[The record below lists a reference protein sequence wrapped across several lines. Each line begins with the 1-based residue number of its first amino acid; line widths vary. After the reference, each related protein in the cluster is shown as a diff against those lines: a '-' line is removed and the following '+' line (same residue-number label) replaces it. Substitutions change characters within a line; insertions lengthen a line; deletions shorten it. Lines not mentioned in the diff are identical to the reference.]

1 MNRDLGTGYKY
12 KNIKIKYPNGDI
24 YEGMGAQYYDN
35 GYDPYGVGTYYQKA
49 SGVTFKANWDYR
61 VGPDFN
67 TIEIIDKPKGSDF
80 VLVKARAS
88 EVYVDLEH
96 VDIIKAEVGVYS
108 FHDLPSIV
116 VEPHAWKNHLFTIKK
131 VTDDELVFDFTGGHV
146 NHGNFIDKVV
156 KKGEAENFSKTTST
170 TFIWD
175 HGDEYEGSEKASID
189 VLYF

>member
-49 SGVTFKANWDYR
+49 SGVTFKASWDYR

-67 TIEIIDKPKGSDF
+67 TIEIIDKPKGSNF

-116 VEPHAWKNHLFTIKK
+116 VKPHAWKNHLFTIKK

-156 KKGEAENFSKTTST
+156 KKGEAEHFSKTTST
-170 TFIWD
+170 TIIWD
-175 HGDEYEGSEKASID
+175 HGDEYEGSENASID